1 MDENIDVLIIGSGP
15 VGAAFARRIAD
26 RSAARILVVEAGE
39 ALTPATGVNIR
50 NLAPEQRE
58 AAYASARAFPLAA
71 LPESLPA
78 DALQA
83 RPGTHLLDPA
93 SPHSGMPAAALS
105 TNLGGMGVH
114 WTCACPRPGGSE
126 VIPFLDP
133 REMADAWESAE
144 HYLQVTRE
152 GFPATAIGRQ
162 IVDAL
167 NQHFASD
174 RPPARLAQPMPLAC
188 AATPEGKP
196 RWSGVDAVLGEL
208 AEEETRRQRGVEI
221 RTATLCTR
229 ILSENGVAR
238 GAEMRDLR
246 SGEQYVVTAKAVV
259 VAADALRTPQL
270 LYASGIRPRAL
281 GRWLNDQP
289 QVIALIE
296 VDAPPAVA
304 VQANPVRDGR
314 DNVSGV
320 TWLPFHEPDFPFH
333 GQLMQMDTSPIAF
346 TQPPGSPT
354 KPVVGLGLFLAKELR
369 EEDRIVFSDNTD
381 AVGLPKMQL
390 NYQLTDGDRRRLQQ
404 AVAVTERVGVALG
417 RVAPGGEAIILPAGT
432 SLHYQGTCRLGEAND
447 GSSVADRHSRVW
459 DFHNLYVGGN
469 GVIPTSTAC
478 NPTLTSVALAILAAD
493 DIVARLL

>member
-152 GFPATAIGRQ
+152 GFPATAIGR
-162 IVDAL
+162 
-167 NQHFASD
+167 
-174 RPPARLAQPMPLAC
+174 
-188 AATPEGKP
+188 
-196 RWSGVDAVLGEL
+196 
-208 AEEETRRQRGVEI
+208 
-221 RTATLCTR
+221 
-229 ILSENGVAR
+229 
-238 GAEMRDLR
+238 
-246 SGEQYVVTAKAVV
+246 
-259 VAADALRTPQL
+259 
-270 LYASGIRPRAL
+270 
-281 GRWLNDQP
+281 
-289 QVIALIE
+289 
-296 VDAPPAVA
+296 
-304 VQANPVRDGR
+304 
-314 DNVSGV
+314 
-320 TWLPFHEPDFPFH
+320 
-333 GQLMQMDTSPIAF
+333 
-346 TQPPGSPT
+346 
-354 KPVVGLGLFLAKELR
+354 
-369 EEDRIVFSDNTD
+369 
-381 AVGLPKMQL
+381 
-390 NYQLTDGDRRRLQQ
+390 
-404 AVAVTERVGVALG
+404 
-417 RVAPGGEAIILPAGT
+417 
-432 SLHYQGTCRLGEAND
+432 
-447 GSSVADRHSRVW
+447 
-459 DFHNLYVGGN
+459 
-469 GVIPTSTAC
+469 
-478 NPTLTSVALAILAAD
+478 
-493 DIVARLL
+493 

>member
-304 VQANPVRDGR
+304 AQANTVRDGR

-320 TWLPFHEPDFPFH
+320 TWLPFHEPDFP
-333 GQLMQMDTSPIAF
+333 
-346 TQPPGSPT
+346 
-354 KPVVGLGLFLAKELR
+354 
-369 EEDRIVFSDNTD
+369 
-381 AVGLPKMQL
+381 
-390 NYQLTDGDRRRLQQ
+390 
-404 AVAVTERVGVALG
+404 
-417 RVAPGGEAIILPAGT
+417 
-432 SLHYQGTCRLGEAND
+432 
-447 GSSVADRHSRVW
+447 
-459 DFHNLYVGGN
+459 
-469 GVIPTSTAC
+469 
-478 NPTLTSVALAILAAD
+478 
-493 DIVARLL
+493 